1 MVRITSVAKTELKRA
16 LENDDRAHD
25 EIGWRLKRR
34 KRRDRVRLQQEE
46 NDESIN

>member
-16 LENDDRAHD
+16 LENEDRAHH
-25 EIGWRLKRR
+25 ERAWRLKRR
-34 KRRDRVRLQQEE
+34 KRRDSVRLKQEK